1 MDFLKKYKKLIDLI
15 LLFLFIFIITILI
28 KTYLRPFISMT
39 IIYIVSSP
47 LYKILQKLNIP
58 KKVSAVLSVFI
69 VNLLLMIIIIYLG
82 NSIYCL
88 GKQIYDNNIKH
99 IEIFFSYIKNLLKHI
114 NIDFSNKSVFSF
126 FNNDLIKSKA
136 INTGEEL
143 ISYFIGNISAFF
155 LLIDIDKI
163 KKLIKNIMPIDF
175 ILKFYNEKE
184 SIKQMIVIEGML
196 VIISTLE
203 IIIGFMIFK
212 VPKAFMFGIVCGIL
226 DILPYVGTIIV
237 FIPIIIYNIIL
248 REYLRAFGLIF
259 LFILVQ
265 VIREILEAKF
275 LSDKLDL
282 HPLLI
287 LLSIYIG
294 VKIFGM
300 LGIII
305 GPMYG
310 ILAKGIV
317 YSD

>member
-1 MDFLKKYKKLIDLI
+1 
-15 LLFLFIFIITILI
+15 
-28 KTYLRPFISMT
+28 MT

-88 GKQIYDNNIKH
+88 GKQIYDNNI
-99 IEIFFSYIKNLLKHI
+99 EIFFSYIKSLLKHI

-226 DILPYVGTIIV
+226 DIVPYVGTIIV

-265 VIREILEAKF
+265 VVREILEAKF

>member
-1 MDFLKKYKKLIDLI
+1 MDFFKKYKKLIDLI

-99 IEIFFSYIKNLLKHI
+99 IEIFFSYIKSLLKHI